1 MRQVQNRLEIAK
13 FAFSFKTSWIST
25 TFRGTSR
32 KCLIGYLVLDNSQR
46 FQETD
51 DLHNFQFHR
60 LKYHHTHHHCHSHLG
75 WFHIYFG
82 LYSNSKNCHILK
94 MITTYRGSLHKANF
108 GTWKNCV
115 TLNLALVGGTVL
127 KTQLTQMFP
136 TCMYISQ
143 VQVLVGVHVS
153 DFLSVGDSCTY
164 LIISK
169 KVH

>member
-1 MRQVQNRLEIAK
+1 MATEVVDVFQLGSDKILTHFHLSNPQNMRQVQNRLEVAK

-75 WFHIYFG
+75 
-82 LYSNSKNCHILK
+82 
-94 MITTYRGSLHKANF
+94 
-108 GTWKNCV
+108 
-115 TLNLALVGGTVL
+115 
-127 KTQLTQMFP
+127 
-136 TCMYISQ
+136 
-143 VQVLVGVHVS
+143 
-153 DFLSVGDSCTY
+153 
-164 LIISK
+164 
-169 KVH
+169 